1 MGYQGVGDLKPLILK
16 LNETQQE
23 ALLEHLFSVA
33 RETTPDVDLSA
44 PVVRVVWVLLGMSTV
59 VVTTRLAIKFRTTR
73 RLYLDDGLMALALF
87 LAWVH
92 AVFLQVSFCNG
103 LGRHVFY
110 LEPANRY
117 LALKY
122 GFLSLVWSYFC
133 PMLGRLSFCAFLLC
147 VADTDPRTKKWPIWM
162 FIVLQIIVN
171 VLASVLLLAT
181 CGNHLDGLFALD
193 LGSYFTYC
201 LPVEIQTNYAY
212 FAGAFNTLTDFFLT
226 VQPALL
232 IMHTKLATSN
242 KIGVASLLCLS
253 IIAMIAAIVRTVA
266 AHKLSD
272 VGDYT
277 YELTPFVTWVS
288 VELNVVLTVTSL
300 PLLRPLAQEARVKAN
315 KLFSITRK
323 EKEPWDDTIS
333 LRSVHTSGAD
343 DEEAKTGGDDI
354 ESKTGAGVGVVALG
368 SPARQEGFLAQQDL
382 SSVVRTVEV
391 QISYES
397 NETPMIHACLVGL
410 VQGQAMERLAGR

>member
-1 MGYQGVGDLKPLILK
+1 MGYEGVGPLKSLILK

-23 ALLEHLFSVA
+23 ALLDRLFSVA
-33 RETTPDVDLSA
+33 REDTPDIDLSA
-44 PVVRVVWVLLGMSTV
+44 PVVRVVWVLLGISTV

-73 RLYLDDGLMALALF
+73 RLYLDDGLMALALL
-87 LAWVH
+87 LAWAH
-92 AVFLQVSFCNG
+92 AVFLQISFCNG

-110 LEPANRY
+110 LEPAQRY
-117 LALKY
+117 LAIKY

-133 PMLGRLSFCAFLLC
+133 PMFGRLSFCAFLLC
-147 VADTDPRTKKWPIWM
+147 VANTDPRTKKWPIWM
-162 FIVLQIIVN
+162 FIILQLIVN
-171 VLASVLLLAT
+171 VLASFLLILT
-181 CGNHLDGLFALD
+181 CGTHLDGLFALQ
-193 LGSYFTYC
+193 LGQYFTYC

-272 VGDYT
+272 IGDYT

-300 PLLRPLAQEARVKAN
+300 PLLRPLAQEAREKAN
-315 KLFSITRK
+315 KLFSIARK

-343 DEEAKTGGDDI
+343 DEESKTGMVNV
-354 ESKTGAGVGVVALG
+354 ESKTGAGVGVIALG
-368 SPARQEGFLAQQDL
+368 TPASQGGFLAQQDM

-391 QISYES
+391 QISYEA

>member
-1 MGYQGVGDLKPLILK
+1 MYEGVGDLKDLIVK
-16 LNETQQE
+16 LNETQQS
-23 ALLEHLFSVA
+23 ALLERLFSLA
-33 RETTPDVDLSA
+33 RDETADIDLSA
-44 PVVRVVWVLLGMSTV
+44 PVVKIVWILLAVSTL
-59 VVTTRLAIKFRTTR
+59 VVTTRLIIKFRSTR
-73 RLYLDDGLMALALF
+73 RLYLDDGLMALALL

-92 AVFLQVSFCNG
+92 ATFLQVSFDNG

-110 LEPANRY
+110 LKPDERY

-122 GFLSLVWSYFC
+122 GFISLVWSYLC
-133 PMLGRLSFCAFLLC
+133 PLCGRLSFCAFLLC
-147 VADTDPRTKKWPIWM
+147 VAQTDPRTKKWPIWT

-171 VLASVLLLAT
+171 VMASVLLLST
-181 CGNHLDGLFALD
+181 CGTHLEDLFLLH
-193 LGSYFTYC
+193 LGNYYDYC
-201 LPVEIQTNYAY
+201 LDISVQTNYAY

-232 IMHTKLATSN
+232 IKHTKLATGN
-242 KIGVASLLCLS
+242 KIGVASLFCLS
-253 IIAMIAAIVRTVA
+253 IIAMVAALVRTVA
-266 AHKLSD
+266 AHKLND

-300 PLLRPLAQEARVKAN
+300 PLLRPLAQEARQ
-315 KLFSITRK
+315 LFTKTR
-323 EKEPWDDTIS
+323 EPKEPWDDTIS
-333 LRSVHTSGAD
+333 LRSIHTSNVE
-343 DEEAKTGGDDI
+343 DE

-368 SPARQEGFLAQQDL
+368 TPTSPDGFVAQQDM
-382 SSVVRTVEV
+382 SQVIRTVEV
-391 QISYES
+391 QISYEK

>member
-1 MGYQGVGDLKPLILK
+1 MYEGVGELRPLIEK
-16 LNETQQE
+16 LNATQQA
-23 ALLEHLFSVA
+23 ALLDRIFSLA
-33 RETTPDVDLSA
+33 RDDTPDVDQSRSVIKIL
-44 PVVRVVWVLLGMSTV
+44 WILLAMSTI
-59 VVTTRLAIKFRTTR
+59 VVTTRLTIKFRTTR
-73 RLYLDDGLMALALF
+73 RLYLDDILMAIALL

-92 AVFLQVSFCNG
+92 AIFLQISFFNG

-110 LEPANRY
+110 LEPDNRY

-122 GFLSLVWSYFC
+122 GFISLVWSYLC
-133 PMLGRLSFCAFLLC
+133 PMFGRLSFCAFLLC
-147 VADTDPRTKKWPIWM
+147 VAKTDPLTKKWPIWT

-171 VLASVLLLAT
+171 IMASVLLLST
-181 CGNHLDGLFALD
+181 CGTHLEDMFLLH
-193 LGSYFTYC
+193 LGNYFNYC
-201 LPVEIQTNYAY
+201 LKIDIQTNYAY
-212 FAGAFNTLTDFFLT
+212 FAGAFNTLTDLFLT
-226 VQPALL
+226 VQPAIL

-266 AHKLSD
+266 AHTLSD

-300 PLLRPLAQEARVKAN
+300 PLLRPLAMGARQQAN
-315 KLFSITRK
+315 RLFSTSRK
-323 EKEPWDDTIS
+323 VKEPWDDTVS
-333 LRSVHTSGAD
+333 LRSLHTTG
-343 DEEAKTGGDDI
+343 DE
-354 ESKTGAGVGVVALG
+354 ESKTGAGVGVVALA
-368 SPARQEGFLAQQDL
+368 SPANDGGFLAQQDM
-382 SSVVRTVEV
+382 SNVVRTVEV
-391 QISYES
+391 SISYES